1 MNEENVLVT
10 QHDHH
15 VAAAAAAAEALA
27 AKEPVKAPGL
37 PCEFQSTLRGH

>member
-15 VAAAAAAAEALA
+15 VAAVAAAEALA